1 MTAAV
6 KAALR
11 RRDTVVL
18 LAALALLVAWELGG
32 WDLALTRRF
41 GSAEGF
47 AWRNAWWA
55 QQLLH
60 DGGRL
65 LAWGLLGMAV
75 LGLWRPWLTGPTRRQ
90 RVFWLGVLL
99 TSVVLVPAIKRLS
112 STSCPWEL
120 AEFGGHAAYVPH
132 WLLGVADG
140 GSGHCFP
147 SGHAVSAFAF
157 VALFFLWRPHRPRL
171 AWALLGAVLAFGAVS
186 GLTQLVRGAHFLSHS
201 LWSAWLCAAIA
212 VAARPLAPVAELGP
226 VDAQP
231 AWDDRSGAA
240 SGDGQA
246 LGGVSQVADQRR

>member
-1 MTAAV
+1 M
-6 KAALR
+6 
-11 RRDTVVL
+11 
-18 LAALALLVAWELGG
+18 
-32 WDLALTRRF
+32 
-41 GSAEGF
+41 
-47 AWRNAWWA
+47 
-55 QQLLH
+55 
-60 DGGRL
+60 
-65 LAWGLLGMAV
+65 
-75 LGLWRPWLTGPTRRQ
+75 
-90 RVFWLGVLL
+90 
-99 TSVVLVPAIKRLS
+99 
-112 STSCPWEL
+112 
-120 AEFGGHAAYVPH
+120 
-132 WLLGVADG
+132 ADG